1 MRHHSLTRIQ
11 TQVSGSRALVFHALP
26 CCCSTRIRTSLIGH
40 VMGIGPRQLERF
52 RRKEVG
58 DTRVCLRPHGSDGTK
73 HKCGFLTTE
82 TDSLFTEQFSDEK
95 VPSSGHFRVRKEL
108 ASCVCRSFQKY
119 LALWDRSAYDMLCLN
134 EVIFE
139 PGKGR
144 SCYLKKSVLQFLPP

>member
-1 MRHHSLTRIQ
+1 MTSLRSCDTTAGIR
-11 TQVSGSRALVFHALP
+11 TQVSGSRALALP
-26 CCCSTRIRTSLIGH
+26 CCCSTRIRTSLVSH
-40 VMGIGPRQLERF
+40 VMGIGPRQSERF
-52 RRKEVG
+52 RRNEVG
-58 DTRVCLRPHGSDGTK
+58 DTRVCLRPHGSGGTK

-134 EVIFE
+134 EVKSFLSQ
-139 PGKGR
+139 GR
-144 SCYLKKSVLQFLPP
+144 GEVAI